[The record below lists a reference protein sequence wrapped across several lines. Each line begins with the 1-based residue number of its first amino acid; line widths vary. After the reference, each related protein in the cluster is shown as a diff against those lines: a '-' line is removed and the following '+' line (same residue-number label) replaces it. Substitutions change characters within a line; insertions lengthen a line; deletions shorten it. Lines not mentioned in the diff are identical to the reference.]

1 MLPPLFLLLS
11 LAIAFYMAWNI
22 GANDLANAMGT
33 SVGSKALTVRRAVL
47 VAAIFNFS
55 GATLAGKHVTETIR
69 KGVVNPSHINDPSML
84 AIGAFAALIAA
95 SLWIT
100 FATWKGLPV
109 STTHSIVGAVIGYGI
124 VVGGLGCVSW
134 KKVVHIVGSWIFSPL
149 AGAVLAFITFF
160 LIRKFILDK
169 ANDRMKIERTFA
181 FLQVMTASYV
191 AFAHGS
197 NDVANAIGPMNTI
210 LNYAQ
215 PGTNLEMAAKLPVP
229 KWLLMFGGFGIMVGM
244 ASWGYRVIRTV
255 GEKVTELSP
264 TRGFSAEFATATI
277 VLLHSFSS
285 LPISTTH
292 TLVGSVLGVGL
303 AGGIRALD
311 FRVVLNIVASWIITI
326 PVTAFLSAVFTS
338 ILI

>member
-1 MLPPLFLLLS
+1 MLPPLFLVLS

-33 SVGSKALTVRRAVL
+33 SVGSRALTVRRAVL
-47 VAAIFNFS
+47 VAAVFNFS

-69 KGVVNPSHINDPSML
+69 KGVVDPTHINDPRLL
-84 AIGAFAALIAA
+84 ALGAFAALIAA

-100 FATWKGLPV
+100 FATWRGLPV

-124 VVGGLGCVSW
+124 VVGGFGCVSW
-134 KKVVHIVGSWIFSPL
+134 KKVVYIIGSWIFSPL
-149 AGAVLAFITFF
+149 AGALLAFITFF

-169 ANDRMKIERTFA
+169 AKDRLKVERVFV

-215 PGTNLEMAAKLPVP
+215 PGTNMHMAAKLPVP
-229 KWLLMFGGFGIMVGM
+229 KWLLMFGGIGIVIGM
-244 ASWGYRVIRTV
+244 GTWGYRVMRTV
-255 GEKVTELSP
+255 GEKVTELTP
-264 TRGFSAEFATATI
+264 TRGFSAEFATASI
-277 VLLHSFSS
+277 VLLHSYSS

-292 TLVGSVLGVGL
+292 TLVGSVVGVGL

-311 FRVVLNIVASWIITI
+311 FRIVLNIIASWIVTI
-326 PVTAFLSAVFTS
+326 PVAAFLSAIFTL